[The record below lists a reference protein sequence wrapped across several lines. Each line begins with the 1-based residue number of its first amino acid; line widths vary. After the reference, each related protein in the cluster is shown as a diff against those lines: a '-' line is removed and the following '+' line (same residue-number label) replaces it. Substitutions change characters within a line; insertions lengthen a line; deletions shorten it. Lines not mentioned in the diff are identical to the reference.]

1 MLKSTPSRKT
11 WPAWV
16 ALGIGLLATVFA
28 SLQVKQGIEHD
39 AVRQFAFAS
48 DQVTLKIQ
56 ERLGAY
62 ALILRGGAALFA
74 ASKAVERHEW
84 RAYVEGLQA
93 GGSVPGVQGVGFAQ
107 VIPPSQLAAHIARIR
122 REGFPD
128 YTVRPPGERAVYT
141 SIVYLEPFP
150 DTVAQRQAAL
160 LGWAY
165 SPYRMNDLMAGILGD
180 WDSYAGKTVDLH
192 IYAGPEATPATLLF
206 DSKPTVTP
214 AVQSLFFQQRT
225 IDFNGQP
232 WLLVFDRTSTVPV
245 ISYAPAWTTLAG
257 GFALSGLLFGLIL
270 AVINTRVNAARI
282 AEGLTDKIKRR
293 EALLQESEAFK
304 LAILNAVP
312 AEIAVVDRDGVILAV
327 NEPWRRFALENGI
340 EPGKP
345 APHTEVG
352 TNYLAVCQLGIS
364 FAADD
369 GAANA
374 RQGIQAILD
383 GGLPCFSLEYP
394 CHSPTQQRW
403 FEMTVTPL
411 GRDTGGRVVITHTDI
426 TGRIQLEEKMRQSE
440 TKFRTLYD
448 SNSDAIMLLD
458 GNEYIDCN
466 QATLA
471 LFGVAT
477 AEEFFTYHPAD
488 LSPPMQPCGTD
499 SKTLANRHIDFAL
512 KNGHH
517 HLEWTHQRA
526 DTGKTFNTEV
536 LLSAMKIEGKTTL
549 LASVRDITERKQAE
563 EKLRQLSTA
572 VEQCPVSIVITDTTG
587 AIEYVNPKFT
597 EVTGYSFAE
606 VLSRN
611 PRVLQSGEDNLE
623 AYQGL
628 WDTILSGKV
637 WRGEFHNKKKSGE
650 FFWEQASISPIKD
663 VRGVCTSFVA
673 IKEDITERKQASEA
687 LQVSE
692 LRFRKL
698 LQEIPSVA
706 VQGYGPDG
714 TTHYWNEASEWL
726 YGYSAEEAIGRNLLD
741 LIIPPPMHQGIV
753 EAMHQMFE
761 TGQPIPAGEL
771 SLRHKDGSKV
781 DVFSS
786 HAYVHVQGETPEMFC
801 VDIDLTERKRMEA
814 ALAEARNLLLTVI
827 DTAPMRVFWKDR
839 NLCYL
844 GCNMAF
850 AKDAGMAHPQDLIG
864 KDDYQMG
871 WAAQAEFYRA
881 DDRAVVESGIA
892 RLFYDEQQT
901 TPAGQTIWLRT
912 SKVPIR
918 NQHNEVFGLLGVYED
933 TTGRKQAED
942 QLHLAASVFTHAW
955 EGIMITAADG
965 TIIDVNDAFSRIT
978 SYSRDEVLG
987 QNPRLLSSGRQSKD
1001 YYDTMWRI
1009 LVEQGQ
1015 WHGEMWNRRRD
1026 GEVYAVMQTNQGMT
1040 QAQRRGQQRLAV
1052 AFLDLD
1058 GFKAINDDH
1067 GHDAGDQLLITVAT
1081 RMKHALREGD
1091 TLARIGGDEF
1101 VAVLLD
1107 LADVTASTPMLDRL
1121 LAAAAQPVQFGGLAL
1136 QVSASLGVTFYPQAE
1151 DIDADQLL
1159 RQADQAMYQAKLAGK
1174 NRYHI
1179 FDAEQNRNVRSLYES
1194 LERIRRAL
1202 LDREFVLHYQ
1212 PKVNLRTG
1220 AVVGAEALIR
1230 WQHPERGLLPPTA
1243 FLPVI
1248 ENHPLA
1254 VELGEWVIDTALAQV
1269 ERWQA
1274 DGLDLPVSVNV
1285 GARQLQQADFVER
1298 LRGLLA
1304 AHPNTRPGHLELEV
1318 LETNTLE
1325 LAGASQVIEACRGIG
1340 VLFALD
1346 DFGTGYSSM
1355 TYLKRL
1361 PVARIK
1367 IDQSFVRDMLDDP
1380 DDLAILEGVIGLAAA
1395 FHRQVVAEGVETV
1408 EHGEMLLQLGCE
1420 LAQGYGIARPMPA
1433 ADIPSWAARWRPA
1446 SAWVDLLAVS
1456 RDDLPLLFAGTEHR
1470 AWIAAVE
1477 SHLKGGRET
1486 PPPLDPRQCRFG
1498 KWLDAG
1504 GLARHG
1510 ARQAFQGID
1519 PLHRQVHALAA
1530 GLVGL
1535 QSQGRGPEARAM
1547 LGELHGMRDALL
1559 GQLQALVREI
1569 R

>member
-11 WPAWV
+11 CPAWV

-39 AVRQFAFAS
+39 AVRQFAFVC

-62 ALILRGGAALFA
+62 AMILRGGAALFA

-93 GGSVPGVQGVGFAQ
+93 SENVPGVQGIGFNLL
-107 VIPPSQLAAHIARIR
+107 IPADQLAAHIARIR
-122 REGFPD
+122 SEGFPD
-128 YTVRPPGERAVYT
+128 YTVRPPGERPLYT
-141 SIVYLEPFP
+141 PVVYLEPFRNRNLRAFGF
-150 DTVAQRQAAL
+150 DTFSEPVRRAAMEQARDTGLAALSGKVVLVQETAADVQAGVLMYVPVYRNGMPLDNVGQRQAAV
-160 LGWAY
+160 LGWVY

-192 IYAGPEATPATLLF
+192 IYAGHEATPATLLF
-206 DSKPTVTP
+206 DSKPTATP
-214 AVQSLFFQQRT
+214 DVQSLFYRQRT
-225 IDFNGQP
+225 VDFNGRS
-232 WLLVFDRTSTVPV
+232 WLLVFDRTPTVPV
-245 ISYAPAWTTLAG
+245 IGYVPAWAALAG
-257 GFALSGLLFGLIL
+257 GLALSGMLFGLML

-282 AEGLTDKIKRR
+282 AEELTDKIKRR

-327 NEPWRRFALENGI
+327 NDPWRRFALENGI

-345 APHTEVG
+345 APHTAVG
-352 TNYLAVCQLGIS
+352 DNYLAACQLETS

-369 GAANA
+369 GAANISE
-374 RQGIQAILD
+374 GIRAVLED
-383 GGLPCFSLEYP
+383 GLPSFSLEYP
-394 CHSPTQQRW
+394 CHSTTQKFW
-403 FEMTVTPL
+403 FTMTVTPM
-411 GRDTGGRVVITHTDI
+411 GCDAGGKVVITHTDI
-426 TGRIQLEEKMRQSE
+426 SGRKLLEEAREEALGRLQKIASSVPGVVYQFRLRPDGSACFPFASEAIREIYRVSPEEVREDASKVFAILHPDDFDGVVAYIRQSAQDLTPWRHE
-440 TKFRTLYD
+440 YRVKFD
-448 SNSDAIMLLD
+448 D
-458 GNEYIDCN
+458 GTVHWLSGNALPEREADG
-466 QATLA
+466 ATLWHG
-471 LFGVAT
+471 FIT
-477 AEEFFTYHPAD
+477 
-488 LSPPMQPCGTD
+488 
-499 SKTLANRHIDFAL
+499 
-512 KNGHH
+512 
-517 HLEWTHQRA
+517 
-526 DTGKTFNTEV
+526 
-536 LLSAMKIEGKTTL
+536 
-549 LASVRDITERKQAE
+549 DITGRKQAE
-563 EKLRQLSTA
+563 AIFHAVFDQSSFLAGILDRQGRLVEVNSTA
-572 VEQCPVSIVITDTTG
+572 LSFTDTPREAVIGQYFPDTPWWDNG
-587 AIEYVNPKFT
+587 EDRDKLI
-597 EVTGYSFAE
+597 E
-606 VLSRN
+606 VL
-611 PRVLQSGEDNLE
+611 NLAYTGTAASFE
-623 AYQGL
+623 A
-628 WDTILSGKV
+628 T
-637 WRGEFHNKKKSGE
+637 H
-650 FFWEQASISPIKD
+650 
-663 VRGVCTSFVA
+663 
-673 IKEDITERKQASEA
+673 
-687 LQVSE
+687 
-692 LRFRKL
+692 
-698 LQEIPSVA
+698 A
-706 VQGYGPDG
+706 V
-714 TTHYWNEASEWL
+714 
-726 YGYSAEEAIGRNLLD
+726 
-741 LIIPPPMHQGIV
+741 
-753 EAMHQMFE
+753 
-761 TGQPIPAGEL
+761 PAGG
-771 SLRHKDGSKV
+771 RINV
-781 DVFSS
+781 MFS
-786 HAYVHVQGETPEMFC
+786 TMP
-801 VDIDLTERKRMEA
+801 IIMENGIH
-814 ALAEARNLLLTVI
+814 LA
-827 DTAPMRVFWKDR
+827 
-839 NLCYL
+839 
-844 GCNMAF
+844 
-850 AKDAGMAHPQDLIG
+850 
-864 KDDYQMG
+864 
-871 WAAQAEFYRA
+871 
-881 DDRAVVESGIA
+881 
-892 RLFYDEQQT
+892 
-901 TPAGQTIWLRT
+901 
-912 SKVPIR
+912 
-918 NQHNEVFGLLGVYED
+918 VFGMDV
-933 TTGRKQAED
+933 TQRKQAED

-978 SYSRDEVLG
+978 SYSHDEVLG
-987 QNPRLLSSGRQSKD
+987 QNPRILSSGSQEEEF
-1001 YYDTMWRI
+1001 YTEMWRV

-1015 WHGEMWNRRRD
+1015 WYGEMWNRRRD
-1026 GEVYAVMQTNQGMT
+1026 GEVYAVMQTISAVRDAQGNTKNYVALFSDITLLKDHEHELEHIAHYDALTSLPNRVLLADRLNQGMIR
-1040 QAQRRGQQRLAV
+1040 AQRRGQQGLAV

-1058 GFKAINDDH
+1058 GFKAINDNH
-1067 GHDAGDQLLITVAT
+1067 GHDAGDQLLITVASL
-1081 RMKHALREGD
+1081 MKLALREGD

-1107 LADVTASTPMLDRL
+1107 LADVTASTPLLDRL

-1174 NRYHI
+1174 NRYHL
-1179 FDAEQNRNVRSLYES
+1179 FDAEQDRNVRSLYES

-1220 AVVGAEALIR
+1220 AVIGAEALIR
-1230 WQHPERGLLPPTA
+1230 WQHPERGMLPPTA

-1304 AHPNTRPGHLELEV
+1304 AHPNTMPGHLELEV

-1380 DDLAILEGVIGLAAA
+1380 DDLAILEGVLGLAAA

-1433 ADIPSWAARWRPA
+1433 ADLPSWAARWRPA
-1446 SAWVDLLAVS
+1446 PAWVDLLAVS
-1456 RDDLPLLFAGTEHR
+1456 RNDLPLLFAGAEHR
-1470 AWIAAVE
+1470 AWIAALE

-1486 PPPLDPRQCRFG
+1486 PPPLVDPRQCRFG

-1504 GLARHG
+1504 GLARHD
-1510 ARQAFQGID
+1510 AKPAFQGID

-1530 GLVGL
+1530 GLAGL

-1569 R
+1569 RR